1 MSAASPEVGQVSPDG
16 QFRWDGQQWVPLAT
30 NYREPTAWTR
40 PLQLVAAAYLVVGLV
55 YSVVTTALFLTA
67 ANMERVLRASNA
79 SLGGDQV
86 SQAVNFSILAA
97 WAVVIVLSVVSLLL
111 AVGSFLGWRWVFWV
125 ALVWLALNSVGVLS
139 NLNALA
145 NSGTQVEPAGVVA
158 GSLLLSLVALGL
170 FIWFVV
176 ALVRFGPWAMKKPG
190 VPA

>member
-1 MSAASPEVGQVSPDG
+1 MSATSPEAGQVSPDG

-40 PLQLVAAAYLVVGLV
+40 PLQLVTAAYLVIGLV

-67 ANMERVLRASNA
+67 SNMERVLRASNA
-79 SLGGDQV
+79 NLGGDQV
-86 SQAVNFSILAA
+86 SQAVNYSILAA
-97 WAVVIVLSVVSLLL
+97 WAVVIVLAVVSLLL

-145 NSGTQVEPAGVVA
+145 NSGTQVEPTAVVV

-176 ALVRFGPWAMKKPG
+176 ALARYGPWAMRKPG
-190 VPA
+190 APA